1 MEEISIIC
9 NLQRG
14 NSSLGPQRLLGKA
27 LGLGPPAPGQGAW
40 PLGVPVCS
48 LAKRV
53 DKDYCPTYLL
63 GLLGESAEA
72 MDGKEALSCK
82 VRPQG

>member
-1 MEEISIIC
+1 MALVLL
-9 NLQRG
+9 LQ
-14 NSSLGPQRLLGKA
+14 GKA
-27 LGLGPPAPGQGAW
+27 LDPW
-40 PLGVPVCS
+40 VPVCS

-53 DKDYCPTYLL
+53 DKDYCPTYLW